1 MLPIQNKTLADEKYL
16 VIREK
21 NSSASHAIKGTVNKD
36 WITIKVRDFGR
47 FSVGVD
53 TIPPRV
59 VSKNFVNGAT
69 VRGQEL
75 SFNLSDDLSGIVDYD
90 IYIDDVWHVLEY
102 EPKSKKYFFSP
113 DLSLSG
119 KKKVVLRIEDA
130 CGNVVEEAY
139 ELIF

>member
-1 MLPIQNKTLADEKYL
+1 M
-16 VIREK
+16 
-21 NSSASHAIKGTVNKD
+21 
-36 WITIKVRDFGR
+36 
-47 FSVGVD
+47 
-53 TIPPRV
+53 
-59 VSKNFVNGAT
+59 
-69 VRGQEL
+69 
-75 SFNLSDDLSGIVDYD
+75 DYD